1 MDILSKI
8 KTCVLITS
16 DLDDYDVVHIIDDK
30 DIDRD
35 NFNTSSLT
43 LRQYKPSKDDKIYF
57 IPGCSIP
64 RFKVKQFCE
73 KHNNTVVKYK
83 EKANV
88 IFTSPDILD
97 KLVSGTTDMYYK
109 EPIMDWFKKRT
120 TKSPELKALMADI
133 ANTEANYIMFQ
144 GTYVLDNLKKKYGI
158 KLEDFLDKEGN
169 ENIQVDYNEEPG
181 IMFNSTEDL
190 ETYKKLCADP
200 NLYHQNELLSKLSDI
215 VITEDEY
222 LRVKDLLISTD
233 KENTKLV
240 MEIMANCD
248 YQKSA
253 VYLLLLL
260 KEYGQKFWDSET
272 RDHVNFTSL
281 LTFFDVRSRLCRLDL
296 DDILKVLLNH
306 KLLNRLNHDM
316 IMPLV
321 LEKINEGE
329 TSNYAAASIIKVSDR
344 ITEGLAE
351 NILDNEPDT
360 EIVDDTEEIY
370 PKLK

>member
-8 KTCVLITS
+8 KTCVLIT
-16 DLDDYDVVHIIDDK
+16 DLDDYSVVHLIDDK

-35 NFNTSSLT
+35 TFNTSSLT

-88 IFTSPDILD
+88 IFTSPDVLD
-97 KLVSGTTDMYYK
+97 KLVSGTNDMYYK
-109 EPIMDWFKKRT
+109 EPIMNWFKKRT
-120 TKSPELKALMADI
+120 VESPELKALMADI

-144 GTYVLDNLKKKYGI
+144 GTYILSNLRQKHGI
-158 KLEDFLDKEGN
+158 KLKDFLDQDGN
-169 ENIQVDYNEEPG
+169 ENIQVDYNEKPG

-215 VITEDEY
+215 IITENEY
-222 LRVKDLLISTD
+222 LRIKDLLISTD
-233 KENTKLV
+233 KQNTKLV

-260 KEYGQKFWDSET
+260 KEYGNQFWNSET

-281 LTFFDVRSRLCRLDL
+281 LMFFDVRSKLTYLGL

-306 KLLNRLNHDM
+306 RLLNRLNHDM

-321 LEKINEGE
+321 LEKINQGE
-329 TSNYAAASIIKVSDR
+329 TSDYAAASIIKVSDK
-344 ITEGLAE
+344 IIKGLEE
-351 NILDNEPDT
+351 NILDHEPDT
-360 EIVDDTEEIY
+360 EIVDDAEEIQ